1 MKISGQSMVSF
12 IQPSRMHVMLW
23 DYWMPIKNISRASLK
38 VANGHLELQLDDA
51 RVKDIS
57 LAEIENLLRLNG
69 QSLANFPP
77 MPIPN
82 QSLLRNLG
90 TLLMSEELNYDRELL
105 RTELESLISS
115 LTCEQREIYDT
126 VMNVVHDDKG
136 GIFFVNGFGGSGKTY
151 IWNTLTSALRSKG
164 DIVLAVASSGIA
176 SQLIPGGR
184 TAHSRFGI
192 PLDVNENSTCHIMQ
206 GSDLAE
212 LLAHTKLIIWDEA
225 PMAHRHCFEA
235 LDRTLQDIMQMHNPN
250 SSKQAFGGKVVV
262 FGGDFRHIL
271 PVIPR
276 ACRQDIV
283 LASLNAS
290 YLWSSCKVLSLTKNM
305 RLFAGNSTDE
315 NKSIAEFADWIL
327 KIGDGTIGNI
337 INDEEHE
344 IQIDDDILIN
354 NVIDPIQSIVDNTYP
369 QFINNHHNHEYFRD
383 RAILSPKL
391 EDVAH
396 VNDYMLGLLP
406 GSSLPYHTLK
416 LKIGAPIMLLR
427 NIDRSMGLCNGTR
440 LILTRM
446 CDHVIE
452 ACIMSGKFAGEK
464 VLIAQATRASHGFEH

>member
-1 MKISGQSMVSF
+1 
-12 IQPSRMHVMLW
+12 
-23 DYWMPIKNISRASLK
+23 
-38 VANGHLELQLDDA
+38 
-51 RVKDIS
+51 
-57 LAEIENLLRLNG
+57 
-69 QSLANFPP
+69 
-77 MPIPN
+77 
-82 QSLLRNLG
+82 
-90 TLLMSEELNYDRELL
+90 MS
-105 RTELESLISS
+105 
-115 LTCEQREIYDT
+115 
-126 VMNVVHDDKG
+126 
-136 GIFFVNGFGGSGKTY
+136 
-151 IWNTLTSALRSKG
+151 
-164 DIVLAVASSGIA
+164 VASSGIA

-192 PLDVNENSTCHIMQ
+192 PLDINENSTCHIMQ

-212 LLAHTKLIIWDEA
+212 LLVHTKLIIWDEA

-250 SSKQAFGGKVVV
+250 SSEQAFGGKVDV
-262 FGGDFRHIL
+262 FGGDFRQIL

-305 RLFAGNSTDE
+305 RLFAGNNIDE

-327 KIGDGTIGNI
+327 KIGDGTIGDI

-354 NVIDPIQSIVDNTYP
+354 NVVDPIQSIVDNTYP
-369 QFINNHHNHEYFRD
+369 QFINNHHNHEFFRD

-391 EDVAH
+391 DEVAH

-406 GSSLPYHTLK
+406 GEERIYLSSDNICNQELNSKLAKVYTTEFLNTISGSGLPYHTLK

-452 ACIMSGKFAGEK
+452 ACIMSGLAKGIGRK
-464 VLIAQATRASHGFEH
+464 SLISMMRYLKRQAELKLATRINSQELVLMFVCLPLEYLRTVLNVQIHFSK